1 MKERATPYVY
11 VVILNWN
18 GWQRTAACLRSM
30 QNLRYPRYQILVV
43 DNQSTD
49 DSVRRLNDLFPDQD
63 LVVNSANLGYAGG
76 NNPGIR
82 EALRAGAD
90 YVWLVNNDTLAEP
103 DSLAAM
109 VDIAEARPEVG
120 AVGSVLYRM
129 DRPDEVETWGGGRIS
144 LWLGTVNSPTR
155 PVDERT
161 LDYVSGASLLLRR
174 ETLNDV
180 GLLDDRFFLYW
191 EDADLGFRIRS
202 AGWKLAVAPK
212 SRLFHLG
219 SASLGRKSPL
229 RDYYF
234 ARSALLFFRKHAAIA
249 AIPLVVG
256 ILGRIVA
263 RLARGE
269 WSLCA
274 ATWRGVWA
282 EIVSP
287 ANG

>member
-1 MKERATPYVY
+1 M
-11 VVILNWN
+11 
-18 GWQRTAACLRSM
+18 QR
-30 QNLRYPRYQILVV
+30 LRYPRYRILVV

-49 DSVRRLNDLFPDQD
+49 DSVRHFTELFPDQH
-63 LVVNSANLGYAGG
+63 VIVNSANLGYAGG

-109 VDIAEARPEVG
+109 IDIAEARPEVG

-129 DRPDEVETWGGGRIS
+129 NRPDEVETWGGGRIN
-144 LWLGTVNSPTR
+144 LWLGTVNTPTR

-161 LDYVSGASLLLRR
+161 LDYICGASILLRR
-174 ETLNDV
+174 ETLDDV

-191 EDADLGFRIRS
+191 EDADLGFRIRGV
-202 AGWKLAVAPK
+202 GWRLAVAPK
-212 SRLFHLG
+212 SRLFHQG

-234 ARSALLFFRKHAAIA
+234 ARSALLFFRKHAAAAAVPIVLGMLARIA
-249 AIPLVVG
+249 ARLV
-256 ILGRIVA
+256 
-263 RLARGE
+263 RGE
-269 WSLCA
+269 WGLCA

-282 EIVSP
+282 EIASP
-287 ANG
+287 ANS